1 MASDTELGARLRSPR
16 VGPLESDVLDV
27 LWDVGGWCT
36 PGEVHEVLQRRREI
50 AYTTVMT
57 VLVNLWKKKLL
68 ERRRD
73 GRAYA
78 YMPTQSREERAAALM
93 ADVLADADNRPA
105 VLTNFLSKL
114 GAADRKQLRRM
125 LGDR

>member
-1 MASDTELGARLRSPR
+1 MRSPR
-16 VGPLESDVLDV
+16 VGPLESDALDV
-27 LWDVGGWCT
+27 LWDTGGWCT
-36 PGEVHEVLQRRREI
+36 PGEVHEVLHRRRQI

-57 VLVNLWKKKLL
+57 VLVNLWKKGLL

-78 YMPTQSREERAAALM
+78 YLPTQSREERAAALM
-93 ADVLADADNRPA
+93 AEALAGAENRPA
-105 VLTNFLSKL
+105 VLTNFLGKL
-114 GAADRKQLRRM
+114 GAADRVQLRRM